1 MGHTST
7 RAATPA
13 DRPRSDA
20 AHEMEEQIIVIGGG
34 LAGLSAAHTVL
45 EHGGRVLLLDKC
57 PFLGGNSTKAT
68 SGINGALTRTQAAK
82 GIQDSADKFEADI
95 VKGAAGVGH
104 TQPPAHTVPLAKVR
118 RPPTNRR
125 AFFLSRD
132 ICPRDS
138 PPGSRADPPP
148 HPAPKPPVRPGPRP
162 GQRRLRRL
170 AHGKVRPRPL
180 PRLPARYA
188 PAATRAPPK
197 NLTLKV
203 NNPKNPET
211 LSLPPGSN
219 RTLLARPRDLTPGP
233 TTEPPQAVIP
243 TPAPTAARSASPA
256 SPSPTP

>member
-1 MGHTST
+1 MERTPN

-20 AHEMEEQIIVIGGG
+20 AHDMEEQIIVIGGG

-118 RPPTNRR
+118 RPPRTVV
-125 AFFLSRD
+125 LSRD

-138 PPGSRADPPP
+138 PPDPALTLPRNPRRNPRFDQVLAQGSGGSVDWLMEKFGLDLSLVSQLGTPPP
-148 HPAPKPPVRPGPRP
+148 PPAPPR
-162 GQRRLRRL
+162 Q
-170 AHGKVRPRPL
+170 K
-180 PRLPARYA
+180 
-188 PAATRAPPK
+188 
-197 NLTLKV
+197 
-203 NNPKNPET
+203 
-211 LSLPPGSN
+211 SLP
-219 RTLLARPRDLTPGP
+219 
-233 TTEPPQAVIP
+233 
-243 TPAPTAARSASPA
+243 
-256 SPSPTP
+256 

>member
-1 MGHTST
+1 MEHTST

-148 HPAPKPPVRPGPRP
+148 HPAPNPPFDQV
-162 GQRRLRRL
+162 L
-170 AHGKVRPRPL
+170 AQGSGGSVDWLMEKFGLDLSLVSQLGTPP
-180 PRLPARYA
+180 PP
-188 PAATRAPPK
+188 PAPPP
-197 NLTLKV
+197 
-203 NNPKNPET
+203 PKT
-211 LSLPPGSN
+211 
-219 RTLLARPRDLTPGP
+219 
-233 TTEPPQAVIP
+233 
-243 TPAPTAARSASPA
+243 SP
-256 SPSPTP
+256 

>member
-1 MGHTST
+1 MCSPSVARDDETAVGRRRPAEPRIGISRDALSSERADEAALLERTPN

-20 AHEMEEQIIVIGGG
+20 AHNMEEQIIVIGGG

-118 RPPTNRR
+118 RPPANRR
-125 AFFLSRD
+125 AFTRYLPSRFAA
-132 ICPRDS
+132 
-138 PPGSRADPPP
+138 GSRADPPP
-148 HPAPKPPVRPGPRP
+148 
-162 GQRRLRRL
+162 
-170 AHGKVRPRPL
+170 
-180 PRLPARYA
+180 
-188 PAATRAPPK
+188 
-197 NLTLKV
+197 
-203 NNPKNPET
+203 
-211 LSLPPGSN
+211 
-219 RTLLARPRDLTPGP
+219 
-233 TTEPPQAVIP
+233 
-243 TPAPTAARSASPA
+243 
-256 SPSPTP
+256 